1 MADWNLWSAPWN
13 ASGIFPN
20 SASSFPMELFQW
32 NFSNG
37 TCQTPAVIIDY
48 NPNAGMEMIHRA
60 RSTSGKCEITKIL
73 IHNYWVCNLRNHVR
87 SPRSLIN
94 TFFFFSNVIKNVIQE
109 HDMENY
115 EERVRSFQK
124 KIDAFYRHEIDVSN
138 IPVKK
143 TEGQCPMREAGLKN
157 QEPMND
163 RSRGSHWER
172 APISQGRGSGRSYR
186 GFTAVTLNRRADVVG
201 SARRQVTRLDAK
213 HFSTRFLSGFSS
225 ELTTSSSNSG

>member
-1 MADWNLWSAPWN
+1 MRRGSMADWNLWSAPWN

-94 TFFFFSNVIKNVIQE
+94 TFFFFQMLSKMLYKSMIWKITKNASVVFKKKSTHFTDMKSTFQTYRLKKPRANV
-109 HDMENY
+109 
-115 EERVRSFQK
+115 R
-124 KIDAFYRHEIDVSN
+124 
-138 IPVKK
+138 
-143 TEGQCPMREAGLKN
+143 
-157 QEPMND
+157 
-163 RSRGSHWER
+163 WER
-172 APISQGRGSGRSYR
+172 
-186 GFTAVTLNRRADVVG
+186 RA
-201 SARRQVTRLDAK
+201 
-213 HFSTRFLSGFSS
+213 
-225 ELTTSSSNSG
+225 